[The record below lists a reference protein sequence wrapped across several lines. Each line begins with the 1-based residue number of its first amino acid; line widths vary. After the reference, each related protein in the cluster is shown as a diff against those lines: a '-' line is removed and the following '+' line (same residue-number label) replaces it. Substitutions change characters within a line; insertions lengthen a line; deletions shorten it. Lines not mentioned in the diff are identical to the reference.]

1 MSLFPIGLP
10 LYPIMNASESV
21 QRLLAEDAEKAKSW
35 PSQAKDD
42 ADRARDDSAAVDR
55 ARPSNQITAVEASAE
70 TVVTTSP
77 RAGAEDFV
85 RAGPVMAPQVKD
97 IEDLYSAASADR
109 SAEPKSPAPDN
120 ASDRLDKRS

>member
-1 MSLFPIGLP
+1 MSLLPIGLP
-10 LYPIMNASESV
+10 LYPIMNASETV

-42 ADRARDDSAAVDR
+42 TDRARDDSAVVDR

-70 TVVTTSP
+70 TVVATSP

-85 RAGPVMAPQVKD
+85 RAGPVVAPQVED
-97 IEDLYSAASADR
+97 IEDLYFAAATER
-109 SAEPKSPAPDN
+109 SAEPKSRATDN